1 MGFFDKLKQGVKA
14 VTGGSAKVTMEWEP
28 KDVAPGQLVGVKI
41 TIQSTGSEVKSQGV
55 FVDFDGDETLLV
67 PPIPTPVANPGQGE
81 PVDLMNPAAPPA
93 AETAAPSEPETD
105 TNRICSEVFTLCGPF
120 VLGAKETK
128 VVEGK
133 VNLPT
138 SLRASSA
145 TQLGCHYQIRGRM
158 EAFGNDPSSGYKDIT
173 VVVKEAP
180 AGDI

>member
-67 PPIPTPVANPGQGE
+67 PPSPKPVANPEQGE
-81 PVDLMNPAAPPA
+81 SPAAPSV
-93 AETAAPSEPETD
+93 AETTTPSEPETD
-105 TNRICSEVFTLCGPF
+105 TNRICTEIFTFCGPF

-133 VNLPT
+133 VTLPS
-138 SLRASSA
+138 SLRASSP
-145 TQLGCHYQIRGRM
+145 TELGCHYQIRGRM
-158 EAFGNDPSSGYKDIT
+158 EEAFGNDPSSGYKDIT
-173 VVVKEAP
+173 VVIKEAL